1 LRSVITHAKAGV
13 EAEPTDDDDMD
24 AFKSALQSSYDAT
37 KIEDD
42 DEDDAKTELT
52 GEPMT
57 GAELRALVEARWGR
71 AYDTR
76 ILQRRN
82 KVNQMKLYL
91 QVMWKFLGQKSFP
104 MSERK
109 YMEQLDAVADLLTEW
124 GCADQIRREIPAS
137 KTFPKMDTT
146 GANAVSFT
154 LDVEPETK

>member
-1 LRSVITHAKAGV
+1 
-13 EAEPTDDDDMD
+13 
-24 AFKSALQSSYDAT
+24 
-37 KIEDD
+37 
-42 DEDDAKTELT
+42 
-52 GEPMT
+52 
-57 GAELRALVEARWGR
+57 
-71 AYDTR
+71 
-76 ILQRRN
+76 
-82 KVNQMKLYL
+82 MKLYL